1 MNDGADCIIIL
12 LYTICL
18 NKNYKIYRFY
28 LNTKKEYYLRTIK
41 PTLNNLEHNEN
52 RLAFYKNEKK
62 NS

>member
-1 MNDGADCIIIL
+1 MVSAARPFI
-12 LYTICL
+12 LYTTRS

-28 LNTKKEYYLRTIK
+28 LNTKKEYYLRIIK
-41 PTLNNLEHNEN
+41 PTLNNLKHNEN